1 MYYRFPMIRLG
12 WRASQHRRPI
22 HFWRQAH
29 PNNLAWPICGE
40 ETPEH
45 AVYLD
50 EMATPVDR
58 CKDCEDKLI
67 TLKDSEAIDAIRAG
81 TR

>member
-12 WRASQHRRPI
+12 WRASQHRR
-22 HFWRQAH
+22 
-29 PNNLAWPICGE
+29 GE